1 MGIIRCPSEKI
12 KNMWVKMLVFVS
24 EIILIGFVYFLI
36 ENKRNEKKKKDRFVL
51 ILLTQS
57 FKSSRGEVYLIQHY
71 VIQFVSDLWLV
82 GGFLLVLRFPPPIKL
97 IAKI

>member
-1 MGIIRCPSEKI
+1 
-12 KNMWVKMLVFVS
+12 MWVKMLVFVS

-57 FKSSRGEVYLIQHY
+57 FKSSHGEVYLIQHY
-71 VIQFVSDLWLV
+71 VIQFVSDLRQV
-82 GGFLLVLRFPPPIKL
+82 GGGFLLVLRFPPPIKL

>member
-1 MGIIRCPSEKI
+1 MGIIRYPSEKK
-12 KNMWVKMLVFVS
+12 KNMWVKMFVS

-57 FKSSRGEVYLIQHY
+57 FKSSHGEVYLI
-71 VIQFVSDLWLV
+71 
-82 GGFLLVLRFPPPIKL
+82 
-97 IAKI
+97 